1 MTPGGGRDGGALQ
14 CLRMRRRDLCVTIA
28 VGAAASSGVTAAR
41 AQAEPERVLSLYG
54 VALKDADAQRF
65 IDAALAAGGVK
76 LPAPPGAAATLDVRG
91 AGVPALQRLTLTTHD
106 GKVAR
111 VQFLVKGYGQDNQ
124 ALRQLLVG
132 KYGVPMTVSARPM
145 AYGGFDARAAPSGG
159 FQWRFADGMVLVYDH
174 PRIGDVTLS
183 YGDEARL
190 SLLGDGTAAP
200 PAPPADNMRNRF

>member
-1 MTPGGGRDGGALQ
+1 MQ
-14 CLRMRRRDLCVTIA
+14 RRDLCLAIAIGGAA
-28 VGAAASSGVTAAR
+28 VGTTSR
-41 AQAEPERVLSLYG
+41 AWAQTGPDRVLSLYG
-54 VALKDADAQRF
+54 IALKDADARRF
-65 IDAALAAGGVK
+65 LDAAVAAGGVP
-76 LPAPPGAAATLDVRG
+76 LAMPAGAPPTLDMRG
-91 AGVPALQRLTLTTHD
+91 AGVPALQRLTLATHD

-111 VQFLVKGYGQDNQ
+111 VQFLVKGYGEDNVE
-124 ALRQLLVG
+124 LRRLLMG
-132 KYGVPMTVSARPM
+132 KYGVPMTVSARPL
-145 AYGGFDARAAPSGG
+145 AYGGFGDRAAPRGG